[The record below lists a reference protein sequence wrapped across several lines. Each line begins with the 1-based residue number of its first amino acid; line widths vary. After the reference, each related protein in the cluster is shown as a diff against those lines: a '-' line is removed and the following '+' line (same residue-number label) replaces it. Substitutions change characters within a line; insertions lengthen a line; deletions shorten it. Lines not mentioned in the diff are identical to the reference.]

1 VRDLAVHGDD
11 LVIATHGRSFWIM
24 DDIAPLRQADA
35 RAASS
40 AVWLYKPA
48 AAIRTSPEGF
58 QGTPLPLEIA
68 KADNPPEGAIIDYYL
83 AAAQDPATLEIV
95 DSGGGLVRQYSSA
108 DQAPAPRRSGAVA
121 EVWITAPPRLTAHAG
136 RNRFVWDLRYAAPGT
151 AGPQVLPGSYQV
163 RLTTGG
169 HVYSQQLEVMLDP
182 RSGASRE
189 DLEKQ
194 LDLGL
199 RAARAM
205 QQAADAMAEIGEAR
219 TRLMAA
225 SDPELEQILTGLGKA
240 NRDLGAVLEVAKSAD
255 RRPPSQA
262 GALFTEASARLAT
275 ELGKWDAMKGRLR
288 HAP

>member
-1 VRDLAVHGDD
+1 
-11 LVIATHGRSFWIM
+11 M
-24 DDIAPLRQADA
+24 
-35 RAASS
+35 
-40 AVWLYKPA
+40 
-48 AAIRTSPEGF
+48 
-58 QGTPLPLEIA
+58 
-68 KADNPPEGAIIDYYL
+68 
-83 AAAQDPATLEIV
+83 
-95 DSGGGLVRQYSSA
+95 
-108 DQAPAPRRSGAVA
+108 
-121 EVWITAPPRLTAHAG
+121 
-136 RNRFVWDLRYAAPGT
+136 NRFVWDLRYAAPGT
-151 AGPQVLPGSYQV
+151 AGPQVLPGTYQV
-163 RLTTGG
+163 RLTIGG
-169 HVYSQQLEVMLDP
+169 HVYSQQLEVTLDP

-199 RAARAM
+199 RSARAM

-219 TRLMAA
+219 TRLKA
-225 SDPELEQILTGLGKA
+225 DPELEQILTGLGKA